1 MSDILHCTRCTVWHS
16 SIWRRVRGSPE
27 VGTRRLALEAVEQ
40 PNRVTY
46 PLALWNSDS
55 SEKAPAAI
63 P

>member
-1 MSDILHCTRCTVWHS
+1 MAFFHIQGNL
-16 SIWRRVRGSPE
+16 E
-27 VGTRRLALEAVEQ
+27 VETRRLALEAVEQ

>member
-1 MSDILHCTRCTVWHS
+1 MIYFTVHVVQYGILPHMEEGTGKS
-16 SIWRRVRGSPE
+16 YE

-40 PNRVTY
+40 PNRMTY
-46 PLALWNSDS
+46 PLTLWNSDS